1 MYDKDLYKLTIL
13 TIIMKI
19 KEIKDN
25 YHFENL
31 TEEHDLSEFDCGD
44 EDLNDFLKTD
54 ALKQQESQLNVTKLI
69 MCEDEIIGFV
79 SLLTDTLV
87 IKNIKDTSIKLNIKK
102 QLNISSKNKLIP
114 AVKIGRFAIDKH
126 YSGKGLGTDILR
138 NILINLKEISQKEI
152 GFRFIIVEGY
162 ARAFNFYVVKNGFDY
177 LKKDDEKIKNI
188 DFISKRDP
196 TKRFYLYF
204 DLDRYESIKT
214 RKN

>member
-1 MYDKDLYKLTIL
+1 LTIL

-54 ALKQQESQLNVTKLI
+54 ALKQQEARLNVTKLI
-69 MCEDEIIGFV
+69 MCEDEIIGYV

-87 IKNIKDTSIKLNIKK
+87 LKNINDENLREKIKGDLNIK
-102 QLNISSKNKLIP
+102 SKNREIS
-114 AVKIGRFAIDKH
+114 AVKIGRLALDKK
-126 YSGKGLGTDILR
+126 YIGEGLGTHILR
-138 NILINLKEISQKEI
+138 SILLDLKIISKKEI

-162 ARAFNFYVVKNGFDY
+162 ARAFNFYVVKNCFEY
-177 LKKDDEKIKNI
+177 LEKDIEKIKKI

-196 TKRFYLYF
+196 TKKLYLYL
-204 DLDRYESIKT
+204 DLEKI
-214 RKN
+214 

>member
-1 MYDKDLYKLTIL
+1 
-13 TIIMKI
+13 MKI

-54 ALKQQESQLNVTKLI
+54 ALKQQESRLNVTKLI

-188 DFISKRDP
+188 DFLSKRDP
-196 TKRFYLYF
+196 TKRFYLYL